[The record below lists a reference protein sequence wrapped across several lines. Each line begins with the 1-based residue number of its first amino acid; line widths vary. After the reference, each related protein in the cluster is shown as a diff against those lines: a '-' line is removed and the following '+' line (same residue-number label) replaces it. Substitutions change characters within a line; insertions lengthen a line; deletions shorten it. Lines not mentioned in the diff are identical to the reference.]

1 MKIKLKYILLFIL
14 ILCLLYIL
22 YDNCNIKKERFI
34 IGIPRTQPDMNR
46 VRGSSPDLQIPDLQ
60 IPDIDYLMEFS
71 NWEGLNLSGLDFSL
85 F

>member
-46 VRGSSPDLQIPDLQ
+46 VRGSSPDLQIPD
-60 IPDIDYLMEFS
+60 IDYLMEFS
-71 NWEGLNLSGLDFSL
+71 NWE
-85 F
+85 